1 MREISGILAD
11 TKELRELIMK
21 HPDYP
26 IAVMCSEDVSCGD
39 YSWTY
44 APDITCRV
52 AEILD
57 CDQPVK
63 DGYVYNSKIEFEEDL
78 EEHLWETEL
87 FPAASEEYAKKRL
100 AEEIAKYEPYW
111 KKCICI
117 YADV

>member
-21 HPDYP
+21 YPDYP
-26 IAVMCSEDVSCGD
+26 IVVICSEEVNTGE
-39 YSWTY
+39 YSWMY
-44 APDITCRV
+44 APNITYRV

-57 CDQPVK
+57 CDQTIRE
-63 DGYVYNSKIEFEEDL
+63 DYTYNDRIEFEEDL
-78 EEHLWETEL
+78 EECLWEAEL